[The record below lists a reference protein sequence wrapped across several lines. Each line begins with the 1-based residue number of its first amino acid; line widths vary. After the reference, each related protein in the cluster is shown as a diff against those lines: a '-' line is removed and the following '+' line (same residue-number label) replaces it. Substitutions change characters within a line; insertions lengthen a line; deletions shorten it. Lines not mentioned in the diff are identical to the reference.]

1 MNNETAGSEITKL
14 QHEINYHN
22 YRYHVL
28 DDPIISDY
36 EFDQLLRKLR
46 DLEEK
51 YPEYSTP
58 DSPTRRVGSAP
69 IDKFQKVAHPETILS
84 LANAFNKDDLIAW
97 YERIKKVDESVE
109 NSAFVMEPKI
119 DGLTVVLHYEDGVFV
134 QGATRG
140 NGEIGEDV
148 TSNLRTIR
156 SLPLKIP
163 VGQSKVILPRK
174 LVVRGEVFINIKDFE
189 NLNKKLLEKGEK
201 TYQNPRNTASG
212 SLRQLDPAITRE
224 RPLNLLCY
232 AIVERS
238 GTMVSSQWL
247 TLQLLLEAGFPVS
260 PLSEKLPNFAAVLAN
275 MDSWIDKRD
284 QIPFEVD
291 GVVIKL
297 DDLVLTKRLGIAG
310 KDPRGAIALKYPA
323 REVTTKLV
331 DIGVNVGRTGVL
343 TPYAILEPV
352 EVGGVVVKQA
362 TLHNFDYI
370 VEKDIRIGDK
380 VLIKRAG
387 DVIPYV
393 IGPITE
399 SRKGNEENYK
409 IPTVCPSC
417 GQDVEN
423 LPGEV
428 AYYCVNTSCPA
439 QLVRT
444 VEHFA
449 SKGAMDIEGLGIKIV
464 EQLVESG
471 LVKDIADLYHLT
483 TDELLKLEGFALRKA
498 ENLLT
503 AIMASK
509 KQPLTR
515 VIISL
520 GIRGVGEVTAQDLAK
535 RFQSVD
541 NLSNASVEELTSIAG
556 IGANIALSIIDW
568 FQRTA
573 NQNLLRKLKVAGV
586 WPVEA
591 KSTEETGSGVL
602 SGYVFVI
609 TGVLPTMTREEVK
622 ELIEKNGGK
631 TTDNVS
637 RNTNILVAGENAGSK
652 FAKALELGIRI
663 IGEKELLEMTNS
675 RSER

>member
-1 MNNETAGSEITKL
+1 MNNLTAGSEITKL
-14 QHEINYHN
+14 QHKINYHN
-22 YRYHVL
+22 YRYHVM

-51 YPEYSTP
+51 YPEYATP

-69 IDKFQKVAHPETILS
+69 IDKFQKVSHPEIILS

-189 NLNKKLLEKGEK
+189 NLNEKLLEKGEK

-232 AIVERS
+232 AIVES
-238 GTMVSSQWL
+238 SDTMISSQWL
-247 TLQLLLEAGFPVS
+247 TLQLLMEAGFPVS

-297 DDLVLTKRLGIAG
+297 DDLVLTKELGVAG
-310 KDPRGAIALKYPA
+310 KDPRGAVALKYPA
-323 REVTTKLV
+323 REVTTKLL

-343 TPYAILEPV
+343 TPYAIFEPV

-393 IGPITE
+393 IGPITA
-399 SRKGNEENYK
+399 SRTGTEK
-409 IPTVCPSC
+409 IFHIPAVCPSC

-515 VIISL
+515 VIISI

-541 NLSNASVEELTSIAG
+541 NLSNASFEELTSIAG

-602 SGYVFVI
+602 SSYVFVI

-652 FAKALELGIRI
+652 LAKALELGIRI

-675 RSER
+675 RS